1 MRRALVTLPDGV
13 WNVIDKELKGK
24 LGDGDSEVI
33 RNLVIAQLS
42 EKGYLMPPK
51 DGLNQ
56 SLQIVDGFKMLDS
69 MIFSLVEA
77 MDEKGQIKYSD
88 WEARLKKTIHEK
100 SKIQ

>member
-42 EKGYLMPPK
+42 EKGYLLPPK
-51 DGLNQ
+51 DRPNP
-56 SLQIVDGFKMLDS
+56 SLQIAEEFKMLDS
-69 MIFSLVEA
+69 MIFSLVEV

-88 WEARLKKTIHEK
+88 WEARLKKTIREK